1 MEITGVR
8 YQGFELYPR
17 TQQRADTGRWITRT
31 DILRINTIRR
41 YDASNT
47 FATRDEAIV
56 RCIDFGRRI
65 IDGEVPGLST
75 LDLP

>member
-1 MEITGVR
+1 MEIRGVR
-8 YQGFELYPR
+8 YQGFEIYPR

-31 DILRINTIRR
+31 DILRINTVHR

-65 IDGEVPGLST
+65 INGEIAGLSP

>member
-1 MEITGVR
+1 METTGVR
-8 YQGFELYPR
+8 YRGFDIYPR
-17 TQQRADTGRWITRT
+17 MQKRTDTGRWITRT
-31 DILRINTIRR
+31 DILRSDTIRR

-65 IDGEVPGLST
+65 IDGEIPGLST